1 MMYLREW
8 AGTRAGRSFLIIL
21 CMLVPLL
28 GSTGAR
34 ATQTAPLS
42 RSLDPACIRFDD
54 PNAVVNGEIVYAE
67 FTAYDF
73 GLEHAVGAW
82 SPARGFAIAFR
93 EATPSGDAVPE
104 EANLIYRDVEI
115 PGSAFK
121 GVTVTWAHAPA
132 TVTLNRSML
141 PPPETTDPLEQ
152 ELIRAVVTHETGH
165 ALGLGDVPTPGV
177 NIRECANMLMKRSVD
192 KGGGHFTEPQPAD
205 IALYCMRW
213 GGAICG
219 DEIRLIATPDSK
231 QGLELEP
238 HVFASPA
245 PAVESQTTTAYRYL
259 VVTCEQIP
267 ERVITPDQVESNS
280 LLLDS
285 GSRCVRA
292 PAGVLFHVHLA
303 DGTTKPALTDRRGEF
318 ALLKPDSIG
327 AEVDMPEGANGRFP
341 SLLGYQ
347 PLDIFDRIPANDSGC
362 QSEPVEICKRV
373 YVLVPESSDRR
384 TATRAVGG

>member
-1 MMYLREW
+1 
-8 AGTRAGRSFLIIL
+8 
-21 CMLVPLL
+21 MLVPLL

-34 ATQTAPLS
+34 ATQTAPVA

-73 GLEHAVGAW
+73 GLEHAVDAW
-82 SPARGFAIAFR
+82 SPARGFAVAFR
-93 EATPSGDAVPE
+93 EVVPTGDAVPE

-132 TVTLNRSML
+132 TVTLNRSTL
-141 PPPETTDPLEQ
+141 PSPATTDPLEQ

-213 GGAICG
+213 GGTICG
-219 DEIRLIATPDSK
+219 DDPRLIVTPDPN

-238 HVFASPA
+238 HATASPA
-245 PAVESQTTTAYRYL
+245 LTVQSQTSTAYRYL
-259 VVTCEQIP
+259 VVTCERIP
-267 ERVITPDQVESNS
+267 EGVITPDQVESDG
-280 LLLDS
+280 LLTDS

-292 PAGVLFHVHLA
+292 PAGVLFHVHVSDDA
-303 DGTTKPALTDRRGEF
+303 TKLALTDRRGEF
-318 ALLKPDSIG
+318 AFQKPDGIDV
-327 AEVDMPEGANGRFP
+327 EVDMPEGANGRFP

-347 PLDIFDRIPANDSGC
+347 PLDIFDRIPANDPACLPGTM
-362 QSEPVEICKRV
+362 EVCKRV
-373 YVLVPESSDRR
+373 YVLVP
-384 TATRAVGG
+384 

>member
-1 MMYLREW
+1 MNARQW
-8 AGTRAGRSFLIIL
+8 AGTRPARGLLIVL
-21 CMLVPLL
+21 CLLLQAPLL

-34 ATQTAPLS
+34 ATQTAPPS

-54 PNAVVNGEIVYAE
+54 PNAVVNGEIVYAA
-67 FTAYDF
+67 FTAYEF
-73 GLEHAVGAW
+73 GLDHAVDAW
-82 SPARGFAIAFR
+82 SPARGFAVAFR
-93 EATPSGDAVPE
+93 EAVPIGDAVPE

-141 PPPETTDPLEQ
+141 PSPETTDPLEQ

-192 KGGGHFTEPQPAD
+192 KGGGHFTAPQPAD

-219 DEIRLIATPDSK
+219 NQPAPIVTPDPK
-231 QGLELEP
+231 QGSELEA
-238 HVFASPA
+238 HAFASPA
-245 PAVESQTTTAYRYL
+245 PAVQSQTTTAYRYL
-259 VVTCEQIP
+259 VVTCESIP
-267 ERVITPDQVESNS
+267 EGVIKPDQVERDE

-292 PAGVLFHVHLA
+292 PAGVLFHVHLS
-303 DGTTKPALTDRRGEF
+303 DGATSLALTDRRGEF
-318 ALLKPDSIG
+318 AVQKPNGIG
-327 AEVDMPEGANGRFP
+327 VEVDMPEGVNGRFP

-347 PLDIFDRIPANDSGC
+347 PLDVFDRIPADDPAC
-362 QSEPVEICKRV
+362 QSETVEVCKRV
-373 YVLVPESSDRR
+373 YVLVP
-384 TATRAVGG
+384 

>member
-8 AGTRAGRSFLIIL
+8 AGTRAGRALLIVV

-34 ATQTAPLS
+34 ATQTAPLA

-73 GLEHAVGAW
+73 GLEHAVDAW
-82 SPARGFAIAFR
+82 SPARGFAVAFR
-93 EATPSGDAVPE
+93 EVVPTGDAVPE

-115 PGSAFK
+115 PRSAFK

-141 PPPETTDPLEQ
+141 PSPETTDPLEQ

-219 DEIRLIATPDSK
+219 NEIGPIATPEPK
-231 QGLELEP
+231 QGLELES
-238 HVFASPA
+238 HVFTSPA
-245 PAVESQTTTAYRYL
+245 PAVQSQTTTAYRYL

-267 ERVITPDQVESNS
+267 GSVITPDQVESDS
-280 LLLDS
+280 LLDS
-285 GSRCVRA
+285 ESRCVRA
-292 PAGVLFHVHLA
+292 PAGVLFHVHLG
-303 DGTTKPALTDRRGEF
+303 DGTTKLALTDRRGEF
-318 ALLKPDSIG
+318 ALQKPDRIG

-347 PLDIFDRIPANDSGC
+347 PLDVFDRIPADDPACVPGT
-362 QSEPVEICKRV
+362 EVCKRV
-373 YVLVPESSDRR
+373 YVLVP
-384 TATRAVGG
+384 

>member
-1 MMYLREW
+1 MIYLREW
-8 AGTRAGRSFLIIL
+8 AGTRAGRALLIVV

-28 GSTGAR
+28 GSTGAK
-34 ATQTAPLS
+34 ATQTAPVA

-67 FTAYDF
+67 FSAYDF
-73 GLEHAVGAW
+73 GLEHAVDAW
-82 SPARGFAIAFR
+82 SPARGFAVAFR
-93 EATPSGDAVPE
+93 EVVPAGDAVPE
-104 EANLIYRDVEI
+104 EANLIYRDVET

-219 DEIRLIATPDSK
+219 NEIGPIATPEPK
-231 QGLELEP
+231 QGLELES
-238 HVFASPA
+238 HVFGSPA
-245 PAVESQTTTAYRYL
+245 PAVQSQTTTAYRYL

-267 ERVITPDQVESNS
+267 ESVITPDQVESDS
-280 LLLDS
+280 LLDS
-285 GSRCVRA
+285 ESRCVRA
-292 PAGVLFHVHLA
+292 PAGVLFHVHLG
-303 DGTTKPALTDRRGEF
+303 DGTTKLALTDRRGEF
-318 ALLKPDSIG
+318 ALQKLDRIG

-347 PLDIFDRIPANDSGC
+347 PLDVFDRIPADDLACVPGT
-362 QSEPVEICKRV
+362 EVCKRV
-373 YVLVPESSDRR
+373 YVLVP
-384 TATRAVGG
+384 